1 MNYEKDPVTG
11 VEKTTAVVEITINVP
26 NHNDLRQL
34 IADSYPLDNG
44 FACAKLAAS
53 IDGGETLIPLV
64 FDNGTKPTQMTATAE
79 IDAAKLM
86 GFEGGRKGF
95 RHGVLQHHGGH
106 PKCECGHQG
115 RSALWP
121 ICCLLSEETRASD
134 R

>member
-1 MNYEKDPVTG
+1 MTLLNATSSIQVPEQPLDLNYEKDPVTG

-64 FDNGTKPTQMTATAE
+64 FDNGTQSPLK
-79 IDAAKLM
+79 
-86 GFEGGRKGF
+86 
-95 RHGVLQHHGGH
+95 
-106 PKCECGHQG
+106 
-115 RSALWP
+115 
-121 ICCLLSEETRASD
+121 
-134 R
+134 

>member
-1 MNYEKDPVTG
+1 MTKKTRSAG

-64 FDNGTKPTQMTATAE
+64 FDNGTKPTQMTATA
-79 IDAAKLM
+79 K
-86 GFEGGRKGF
+86 
-95 RHGVLQHHGGH
+95 
-106 PKCECGHQG
+106 
-115 RSALWP
+115 
-121 ICCLLSEETRASD
+121 
-134 R
+134 